1 MVRAVAVS
9 LALGGIIGLERQSHR
24 EPESPLGS
32 VGVRTFALSSLL
44 GTVSVIAQEIL
55 PALPYVVGLGYF
67 ALLVAFF
74 WHERRA
80 TEHEVGITTQISA
93 MVVFVLGVLVPSMPM
108 VAASIAVIVAIVLS
122 LKRHTTTFV
131 HLLTPAEIVSTMKFL
146 LVTVVLLPLLPE
158 EPVDPWGIYN
168 LREIWLLVVLI
179 SGISFLGYFAI
190 RFLGTSRG
198 LVLTG
203 VLGGMASSTAV
214 ALAMSR
220 QVHLNP
226 QSRTVLLSAAFA
238 IMLAN
243 AFMFARVTVAVAVV
257 NLELVKTLWLP
268 FALMAI
274 PGSLVAGLLWVAL
287 VSHVRDRPDG
297 RDEPPGLDEGTALE
311 IRNPFELVPALK
323 FALVLV
329 VIIGVA
335 QGLGQM
341 YGSQAIYLT
350 AIFGGLAETN
360 AISLAVARMAG
371 GGELTASLATRA
383 IVIAILTNSLVKAGL
398 SAIVGS
404 RRLGAYVAMGI
415 APIMAVGLLSAFL
428 LL

>member
-44 GTVSVIAQEIL
+44 GTVSVIAQNIL
-55 PALPYVVGLGYF
+55 PGLPYVVGLGYF

-146 LVTVVLLPLLPE
+146 LVTVVLLPLLPDQ
-158 EPVDPWGIYN
+158 PVDPWGIYN

-220 QVHLNP
+220 QVHQNP
-226 QSRTVLLSAAFA
+226 RSRTVLLSAAFA

-243 AFMFARVTVAVAVV
+243 AFMFGRVTVAVAVV

-268 FALMAI
+268 FVLMAI
-274 PGSLVAGLLWVAL
+274 PGSVVAGLLWVTL
-287 VSHVRDRPDG
+287 VSHVRDRPEG
-297 RDEPPGLDEGTALE
+297 RDEPATLDEGMTLE

-323 FALVLV
+323 FALLLV

-335 QGLGQM
+335 KGLGQL
-341 YGSQAIYLT
+341 YGSQVIYLT

-360 AISLAVARMAG
+360 AISLAVARMEA
-371 GGELTASLATRA
+371 GGELSAALATQA
-383 IVIAILTNSLVKAGL
+383 IVIAILTNSLVKAIM
-398 SAIVGS
+398 SAIIGS
-404 RRLGAYVAMGI
+404 RRLGAYVAMGL
-415 APIMAVGLLSAFL
+415 APIMAVGLLAAFL